1 MSEKILYPHASKE
14 VLERARFERTSFYEH
29 CSCHGPIKLVSGN
42 RSKPY
47 LNALSPG
54 CKTCVEGK
62 WLCVYISTRCVQ
74 GCFYC
79 PKSQNGNDSDLPRT
93 PEKFS
98 FGSVDD
104 YVAYLG
110 GFDFEGVGFSGG
122 EPFLAYEKLVK
133 YIENTRRAFGLRH
146 YLWAY
151 TSGKH
156 VTPENLAALRRAGL
170 NELRFH
176 IAANGYDLTSVA
188 LAIKEIGR
196 VSIEIPVIPEDKQ
209 IVMEKLAQ
217 FEELG
222 VSHLNL
228 HQLCMTEANYEA
240 LSKRNYTIAHTDYF
254 PNFFPVLESE
264 LAAFDIMRYASDKT
278 FKMGINYCSRLYKS
292 IFQLNGARRRAA
304 SVSRSKLESVT
315 ATGYLRR
322 MSIQCTPGEFDKHRA
337 ILRQEPVSEYSVKQ
351 DGEKYDI
358 AFSIDCLGKLI
369 TNDLFPEISVTYW
382 EAVVMK
388 KEDDPLEEKQT
399 LTYGRRSFRLGK
411 WKVIQ
416 RELMNDTAIIMFHKL
431 FIENRSAEETAVEI
445 SSMLD
450 IPCAYREQILTDITD
465 FYRQFER
472 LEFAQTNLPDY
483 G

>member
-1 MSEKILYPHASKE
+1 VSDKILHPHASKE
-14 VLERARFERTSFYEH
+14 ILERARFQRNSFYEH
-29 CSCHGPIKLVSGN
+29 CSGHSPIKFVSGN

-47 LNALSPG
+47 LNTLSPG

-79 PKSQNGNDSDLPRT
+79 PQPRKANDSDLPMT
-93 PEKFS
+93 SEKLS

-104 YVAYLG
+104 YLAYLVN
-110 GFDFEGVGFSGG
+110 FDFEGIGFSGG
-122 EPFLAYEKLVK
+122 EPFLAYEKLVE
-133 YIENTRRAFGLRH
+133 YIANTRRVFGLRH

-151 TSGKH
+151 TSGRH
-156 VTPENLAALRRAGL
+156 VTPENLAILGRAGL
-170 NELRFH
+170 DELRFD
-176 IAANGYDLTSVA
+176 IAANGYDLTAVA
-188 LAIKEIGR
+188 LAMKEIGR

-209 IVMEKLAQ
+209 IVMEKLAC

-228 HQLCMTEANYEA
+228 HQLCMTEANSEA
-240 LSKRNYTIAHTDYF
+240 LSRRGYTIAHTDYF
-254 PNFFPVLESE
+254 PNHFPVLESE
-264 LAAFDIMRYASDKT
+264 LAAFEIMKYASAKV
-278 FKMGINYCSRLYKS
+278 FKMGINYCSRLYKF

-322 MSIQCTPGEFDKHRA
+322 MSIQCTPGEFDKYRA
-337 ILRQEPVSEYSVKQ
+337 ILMQEPVSEYSVKE

-382 EAVVMK
+382 EAVLMT
-388 KEDDPLEEKQT
+388 KEDDRLEEKQT
-399 LTYGRRSFRLGK
+399 LTYGSRSFRLGK
-411 WKVIQ
+411 RKVIQ